1 MHELGLAD
9 AMLKMVRKA
18 VAGEGRVAVRSVT
31 VELGDLSGVVPRFL
45 EEAWTAV
52 CDGTELAETPLV
64 LHAVPA
70 TARCGDCGTVFVIDP
85 AGELVCP
92 DCRGDKLTPLS
103 GQDLTIAEIE
113 VADIEE

>member
-9 AMLKMVRKA
+9 AMLKTVRRIA
-18 VAGEGRVAVRSVT
+18 AGEGSVVVRSVT

-45 EEAWTAV
+45 SEAWTAV
-52 CDGTELAETPLV
+52 CDGTELQDVRLI
-64 LHAVPA
+64 LHTVPA
-70 TARCGDCGTVFVIDP
+70 TAKCEDCQKVFVIDP
-85 AGELVCP
+85 AGELRCP

-113 VADIEE
+113 VAELEE